1 MNENI
6 RRLLSE
12 ISELEEEL
20 ATVMHEQQE
29 RLHYRIEGSKIR
41 FEENL
46 RRVHHE
52 LKTGVF
58 AWLRES
64 ELRNVV
70 SAPFV
75 YVMIIPFAILDGFL
89 FVYQSVCFPLYRI
102 PKVRRSNFVVL
113 DRHHLGYLNVVE
125 RMNCMFCGYSDGL
138 LAYTRQ
144 IVSRTE
150 MYWCPQRIVRRRRR
164 AIGGLAVCLRGI
176 RGNGTAARLPRNA
189 AAGMK
194 RYLLIPVPSYSRYTV
209 ASLTGLLLQLSR
221 PDSRGPVCGMD

>member
-1 MNENI
+1 
-6 RRLLSE
+6 
-12 ISELEEEL
+12 
-20 ATVMHEQQE
+20 MHEQQE

-70 SAPFV
+70 SAPII
-75 YVMIIPFAILDGFL
+75 YAMIIPFAILDIFL
-89 FVYQSVCFPLYRI
+89 FVYQSICFPLYRI
-102 PKVRRSNFVVL
+102 PKVRRSNFVVM
-113 DRHHLGYLNVVE
+113 DRQHLGYLNIVE
-125 RMNCMFCGYSDGL
+125 RMNCMFCGYIDGL

-150 MYWCPQRIVRRRRR
+150 MFWCPIKHAHKVLDPHRRYVRFTDFGVGEDYEAHVTTMR
-164 AIGGLAVCLRGI
+164 
-176 RGNGTAARLPRNA
+176 
-189 AAGMK
+189 K
-194 RYLLIPVPSYSRYTV
+194 E
-209 ASLTGLLLQLSR
+209 LSAEGSEQSE
-221 PDSRGPVCGMD
+221 D

>member
-6 RRLLSE
+6 QRLLSE
-12 ISELEEEL
+12 ISELEEQL

-75 YVMIIPFAILDGFL
+75 YAMIIPFVMLDIFL

-102 PKVRRSNFVVL
+102 PKVKRSNFVVV
-113 DRHHLGYLNVVE
+113 DRQHLGYLNVVE
-125 RMNCMFCGYSDGL
+125 RMNCMFCGYADGL

-150 MYWCPQRIVRRRRR
+150 MYWCPIKHARKILDPHRQYARF
-164 AIGGLAVCLRGI
+164 ADFGAGEQY
-176 RGNGTAARLPRNA
+176 AAH
-189 AAGMK
+189 
-194 RYLLIPVPSYSRYTV
+194 
-209 ASLTGLLLQLSR
+209 LTMMRKELSAEG
-221 PDSRGPVCGMD
+221 DSRSADKAGD